1 MAERE
6 RDTLSVLV
14 LNGPNLGRLELRPS
28 AVYGEK
34 SWTEIAAEVSWEA
47 KRLGVTVSFAQ
58 ADGEGELIGILQKER
73 SGQDGAVINP
83 GGLSHTSVA
92 LRDAIEAFSKP
103 VIEVHLSNVG
113 AREPFRHP
121 AITGGA
127 ASGVIS
133 GLGALGYRLALV
145 ALVDMLGRARP

>member
-1 MAERE
+1 MAQTSSATR
-6 RDTLSVLV
+6 RILV
-14 LNGPNLGRLELRPS
+14 LNGPNLGQLEFRP
-28 AVYGEK
+28 ADVYGTQ
-34 SWTEIAAEVSWEA
+34 SWTEIAAQISEQA
-47 KRLGVTVSFAQ
+47 QRLQLTVSFAQ
-58 ADGEGELIGILQKER
+58 ADGEGELIGILQR
-73 SGQDGAVINP
+73 ARTSQDAVVINP

-121 AITGGA
+121 AITAGA

-133 GLGALGYRLALV
+133 GFGAFGYRLALV
-145 ALVDMLGRARP
+145 AVAELLAAQRA

>member
-1 MAERE
+1 MAQASSATR
-6 RDTLSVLV
+6 RILV
-14 LNGPNLGRLELRPS
+14 LNGPNLGQLEFRP
-28 AVYGEK
+28 ADVYGTQ
-34 SWTEIAAEVSWEA
+34 SWTEIAAQISEQA
-47 KRLGVTVSFAQ
+47 QRLQLTVSFAQ
-58 ADGEGELIGILQKER
+58 ADGEGELIGILQR
-73 SGQDGAVINP
+73 ARASQDAVVINP

-133 GLGALGYRLALV
+133 GFGAFGYRLALV
-145 ALVDMLGRARP
+145 AVAELLAAQRA